1 MLNKLMHSKMKTN
14 LVNIGFENVVLLNRI
29 VAIVSSDT
37 KPIKRLISECKNL
50 KKVIDATEGRKTRTA
65 IITDSDHLILSSLKP
80 QTIVERIR
88 IKGRLR

>member
-1 MLNKLMHSKMKTN
+1 MLNKLTHSKMKTN

-50 KKVIDATEGRKTRTA
+50 KKVIDVTEGRKTRTV
-65 IITDSDHLILSSLKP
+65 IVTDSDYLILSSLKP

-88 IKGRLR
+88 IKGRLG